1 MKVSGASFNNGI
13 RFTADKYSVKF
24 ITKNDTTNIFLEKN
38 KEEKI
43 SKISRFLKKIP
54 FIRGLV
60 LFLGVYGL
68 LLCII
73 FPFLPGDILILT
85 PSDTSTVS
93 SSVASTSSSFISTLF
108 LFVVAIL
115 SLLLLITT
123 LSKIFLNFKVASQ
136 YHGAEHKVIFTHD
149 KGKELTLENCRN
161 APRVNAKCGTMLA
174 IFFLPLCFV
183 LKHISTIFNIY
194 FLKVF
199 YFLFAYSIAY
209 EIFRLNRKTPI
220 VKWLFNIGYW
230 IQEKIVTREPSDLQL
245 SQAIEAFEIL
255 KKAETGQMSTDEI
268 NEFLQSGKKVSIFDK
283 IL

>member
-13 RFTADKYSVKF
+13 RFAADKYSVKF
-24 ITKNDTTNIFLEKN
+24 ITKNDTTDIFLEKN

-43 SKISRFLKKIP
+43 NKISRFLRKTP
-54 FIRGLV
+54 FIRGFVLLLGV
-60 LFLGVYGL
+60 NGLLSYIIFPLFLGG
-68 LLCII
+68 
-73 FPFLPGDILILT
+73 ILILAS
-85 PSDTSTVS
+85 SDTSTVS
-93 SSVASTSSSFISTLF
+93 SSVASTSFSIISTLF
-108 LFVVAIL
+108 PLVVVIL

-149 KGKELTLENCRN
+149 EGKELTLENCRN
-161 APRVNAKCGTMLA
+161 SPRVNDQCGTMLV

-183 LKHISTIFNIY
+183 LQHISTLFNIN
-194 FLKVF
+194 FLKAF

-209 EIFRLNRKTPI
+209 EIFSLNRKTPI

-230 IQEKIVTREPSDLQL
+230 IQENIVTREPTDLQL
-245 SQAIEAFEIL
+245 SQAIKAFEIL
-255 KKAETGQMSTDEI
+255 KKAETGQMSIDEI
-268 NEFLQSGKKVSIFDK
+268 NKFLQSSKKVSIFDK